1 MVHFKNQ
8 LHMLILDGYMGAGGI
23 PPAPPPIF
31 SVFSSIVGIRKL
43 SVKEIMALL
52 SAMFGVTK
60 AEK

>member
-1 MVHFKNQ
+1 MIADHDQ
-8 LHMLILDGYMGAGGI
+8 IILSLGIWGLGAF
-23 PPAPPPIF
+23 PPPLPPIF

>member
-1 MVHFKNQ
+1 M
-8 LHMLILDGYMGAGGI
+8 YMGVGGI
-23 PPAPPPIF
+23 TPAPPPIF